1 MLRRRPFRRRPRPLR
16 RLLHLAAPLP
26 NRARQALMRANR
38 LVADGQ
44 CAEAA
49 GIFEQL
55 ADRAESGD
63 MPIRAAQLSLQA
75 ARAHLGAG
83 DVEATVA
90 RAKRA
95 LRLLAQG
102 GRPDHIPAVLDR
114 ITEALRDKGYN
125 AEADQVEQV
134 LEEIGLSLEEAR
146 RQTPRVPERRGTLPA
161 GCGGCGAPLVPDDVE
176 WHDAQTAQCPYCGT
190 IAKTT

>member
-1 MLRRRPFRRRPRPLR
+1 
-16 RLLHLAAPLP
+16 
-26 NRARQALMRANR
+26 MRANR

-44 CAEAA
+44 YAEAA

-55 ADRAESGD
+55 ANRAEKGN

-75 ARAHLGAG
+75 TRAHLGAG
-83 DVEATVA
+83 DVGAAAA

-102 GRPDHIPAVLDR
+102 GRPGRIPAVLDR

-125 AEADQVEQV
+125 AEADQLEQDAAQV

-176 WHDAQTAQCPYCGT
+176 WHDAQTAQCPYCGM
-190 IAKTT
+190 IAKTA